1 MILVVVDD
9 LAFVTA
15 DAVVRAA
22 DETLNPVSPEMSRLD
37 RQAGERFA
45 TLRRVSTPLD
55 AGAAV
60 VTGGGDL
67 PAPFVLH
74 VVVRHRNVGTGR
86 EVVRRALVSA
96 WQRAGD
102 WGLSRIAAPLV
113 GAGAGQLSLEE
124 SAELLA
130 ETFPDPDQGGCPS
143 ELRIVV
149 ERDEDRALVE
159 AIVRRRRSDHAD

>member
-1 MILVVVDD
+1 VILVEVDD

-15 DAVVRAA
+15 DAIVRAA

-45 TLRRVSTPLD
+45 ALRRVSTPLA

-67 PAPFVLH
+67 AAPFVLH
-74 VVVRHRNVGTGR
+74 VVIRDRSVEPGR
-86 EVVRRALVSA
+86 DVVRRALTSA
-96 WQRAGD
+96 WQRAAD
-102 WGLSRIAAPLV
+102 WGLGRLAAPLI

-130 ETFPDPDQGGCPS
+130 ETFPDLGEGACPS

-149 ERDEDRALVE
+149 DRDEDRVLVE
-159 AIVRRRRSDHAD
+159 AIVRRRRG